1 MNGNALNLKNHWLVL
16 LHKINNIAPERLQKK
31 LKSLSE
37 VKPQKEENKKIEYK
51 SSSKLNQLK
60 VCNKKY

>member
-1 MNGNALNLKNHWLVL
+1 MNGNTLNLKNHWLVL

-51 SSSKLNQLK
+51 SSSKEN
-60 VCNKKY
+60 